1 MKKSF
6 TLVCMAFAAISMNAQ
21 SIWKA
26 AEFDLSGAVE
36 TELTEGCYGG
46 GTAEAPDTSIPL
58 TIKTST
64 ITATVD
70 GITMT
75 GVSTPNSLSKKDV
88 EDGKTVVYWEL
99 NSKKADEDNPIDALI
114 TADCTPQFAQYLM
127 PKGNPGFQHWEF
139 YELNSD
145 GDEVF
150 RAYDT
155 YWEPGATSMPA
166 KGAYYKFAATKSG
179 DLRVAIYGN
188 KNGNPTYIVDEATL
202 TPMAPAKIQ
211 VSIYY
216 QNTGFAYETQ
226 KDEAGEVIPGTEK
239 YFNVGPMA
247 EDYVLQHTNGVTQN
261 RPVLGYLDFP
271 VEAGKTYW
279 LFNPKSQIGI
289 YGFYFAEGG
298 ESVIANVKAEL
309 ESDAPRFNLAGQ
321 KVGADYKGVVIKNG
335 RKMIQK

>member
-1 MKKSF
+1 MKKFF
-6 TLVCMAFAAISMNAQ
+6 TLISVAVAAMSVQAQ

-26 AEFDLSGAVE
+26 AEFDLSTAVE
-36 TELTEGCYGG
+36 TELSEGVYGG
-46 GTAEAPDTSIPL
+46 GTADAPDTSIPL

-88 EDGKTVVYWEL
+88 EDGKTQVYWEL
-99 NSKKADEDNPIDALI
+99 KGSVDGNDALI
-114 TADCTPQFAQYLM
+114 TDDCTPQFAQYLM

-155 YWEPGATSMPA
+155 FWEPGATAMPA
-166 KGAYYKFAATKSG
+166 KGAYYKFAATTSG
-179 DLRVAIYGN
+179 ALRVAIYGN
-188 KNGNPTYIVDEATL
+188 KNTNPTYVVDEATL
-202 TPMAPAKIQ
+202 TPMAPANIN

-216 QNTGFAYETQ
+216 QNTGFAYESQ
-226 KDEAGEVIPGTEK
+226 KDEEGNVIPGTEK
-239 YFNVGPMA
+239 YFNVGKMA
-247 EDYVLQHTNGVTQN
+247 DDFVLQHTNGVTQN
-261 RPVLGYLDFP
+261 RPVLGYIDFD

-289 YGFYFAEGG
+289 YGFYFSAGSAG
-298 ESVIANVKAEL
+298 IANVKAEL
-309 ESDAPRFNLAGQ
+309 DSNAPRYNLAGQ
-321 KVGADYKGVVIKNG
+321 KVAENYKGVVIQNG
-335 RKMIQK
+335 HKRIQK

>member
-1 MKKSF
+1 MKKIF
-6 TLVCMAFAAISMNAQ
+6 TLISVALCAMSVNAQ
-21 SIWKA
+21 SLWKA
-26 AEFDLSGAVE
+26 AEFDLSTAVE
-36 TELTEGCYGG
+36 ADLSEGVYGG
-46 GTAEAPDTSIPL
+46 GTAEGPDTSIPL
-58 TIKTST
+58 TIKTSS

-88 EDGKTVVYWEL
+88 DEGKTQVYWEL
-99 NSKKADEDNPIDALI
+99 KGKDDGSDNLAL
-114 TADCTPQFAQYLM
+114 TTPECTPQFTQYLM

-155 YWEPGATSMPA
+155 YWEPGATAMPA

-179 DLRVAIYGN
+179 DLRVAIFGN
-188 KNGNPTYIVDEATL
+188 KNANPTYIVDEATL
-202 TPMAPAKIQ
+202 QPLAPATVK

-216 QNTGFAYETQ
+216 QNTTFVYEGSV
-226 KDEAGEVIPGTEK
+226 DEGTAK
-239 YFNVGPMA
+239 YFNVGEQA

-261 RPVLGYLDFP
+261 RQVLGYLDFA

-298 ESVIANVKAEL
+298 ETGIANMKKEM
-309 ESDAPRFNLAGQ
+309 ESDAPRYNLAGQ
-321 KVGADYKGVVIKNG
+321 KVGNDYKGVVIQNG

>member
-1 MKKSF
+1 MKKIF
-6 TLVCMAFAAISMNAQ
+6 TLISVALCAMSVNAQ
-21 SIWKA
+21 SLWKA
-26 AEFDLSGAVE
+26 AEFDLSTAVE
-36 TELTEGCYGG
+36 TDLSEGVYGG
-46 GTAEAPDTSIPL
+46 GTAEGPDTSIPL
-58 TIKTST
+58 TIKTSS

-88 EDGKTVVYWEL
+88 DEGKTQVYWEL
-99 NSKKADEDNPIDALI
+99 KGKDDGSDNLAL
-114 TADCTPQFAQYLM
+114 TTPECTPQFTQYLM

-139 YELNSD
+139 YEFNSD

-155 YWEPGATSMPA
+155 YWEPGATAMPA

-179 DLRVAIYGN
+179 DLRVAIFGN
-188 KNGNPTYIVDEATL
+188 KNANPTYIVDEATL
-202 TPMAPAKIQ
+202 QPLAPATVK

-216 QNTGFAYETQ
+216 QNTTFVYEGSV
-226 KDEAGEVIPGTEK
+226 DEGTAK
-239 YFNVGPMA
+239 YFNVGEQA
-247 EDYVLQHTNGVTQN
+247 EDYVLQHTDGVTQN
-261 RPVLGYLDFP
+261 RQVLGYLDFA

-298 ESVIANVKAEL
+298 ETGIANMKKEM
-309 ESDAPRFNLAGQ
+309 ESDAPRYNLAGQ
-321 KVGADYKGVVIKNG
+321 KVGNDYKGVVIQNG

>member
-1 MKKSF
+1 MKKIF
-6 TLVCMAFAAISMNAQ
+6 TLIAVALAVTSVNAQ

-26 AEFDLSGAVE
+26 AEFDLSTATE
-36 TELTEGCYGG
+36 TELSEGCYGG
-46 GTAEAPDTSIPL
+46 GTADAPDTSIPL

-64 ITATVD
+64 ITAVVD

-75 GVSTPNSLSKKDV
+75 GLSTPNSLSKKDV
-88 EDGKTVVYWEL
+88 EDGKTQVYWEL
-99 NSKKADEDNPIDALI
+99 KGKKADDENPNDALI
-114 TADCTPQFAQYLM
+114 TEDCTPQFAQYLM

-155 YWEPGATSMPA
+155 YWEPGATAMPA
-166 KGAYYKFAATKSG
+166 KGAYYKFAASKSG
-179 DLRVAIYGN
+179 SLRVGIYGN
-188 KNGNPTYIVDEATL
+188 KNQNPTYIVDEASL
-202 TPMAPAKIQ
+202 TPLAPANVK

-216 QNTGFAYETQ
+216 QNTSFVYEGSA
-226 KDEAGEVIPGTEK
+226 EEGTAK

-261 RPVLGYLDFP
+261 RPVLGYLDFS

-289 YGFYFAEGG
+289 YGFQFTAGTDG
-298 ESVIANVKAEL
+298 ISDIAADKAAISEKT
-309 ESDAPRFNLAGQ
+309 FNLAGQ
-321 KVGADYKGVVIKNG
+321 QVSNGFRGIVVKNG
-335 RKMIQK
+335 KKFIK